1 MLELAEHTEK
11 LIALVAEKTGKTPA
25 TVVHESVE
33 ATARA
38 AGVVQSRSKLSR
50 DELIARMKAI
60 ADRSAA
66 RPVLD
71 DRTPDEI
78 IGYDEFGVPR

>member
-1 MLELAEHTEK
+1 MLKLAEETEQ
-11 LIALVAEKTGKTPA
+11 LIALVAEKTGKAPA
-25 TVVHESVE
+25 TIVHEAVE

-38 AGVVQSRSKLSR
+38 AGVVQSGSKPSKG
-50 DELIARMKAI
+50 ELIARMKAI
-60 ADRSAA
+60 ADRSTA

-71 DRTPDEI
+71 GRTPDEI